1 MKINLRKLMPV
12 AIFGG
17 LALVAIIIRM
27 NPPEAPQRPAFDGP
41 MMSVATLP
49 VLPRDYQVMLQSYG
63 TVQPRT
69 RSMLVAQVGGL
80 ITSINENVRDGGF
93 FRLDDHLDRFFASMA
108 ALRMK
113 VPHDRAEMAEI
124 LTECVRRAGL
134 RDSYVAMVTTRGVP
148 APGLPRL
155 PSLVTPSSLTP
166 LVTRMALLPLRQCW

>member
-1 MKINLRKLMPV
+1 MNINLRKFMPI

-80 ITSINENVRDGGF
+80 ITSINENG
-93 FRLDDHLDRFFASMA
+93 SSS
-108 ALRMK
+108 
-113 VPHDRAEMAEI
+113 RAM
-124 LTECVRRAGL
+124 C
-134 RDSYVAMVTTRGVP
+134 SP
-148 APGLPRL
+148 
-155 PSLVTPSSLTP
+155 
-166 LVTRMALLPLRQCW
+166 